1 MTVQKIIR
9 ASAGRRIHQ
18 ASERKR
24 LRVIGLH

>member
-1 MTVQKIIR
+1 MTVQEIMR
-9 ASAGRRIHQ
+9 ASAGRRIEQ